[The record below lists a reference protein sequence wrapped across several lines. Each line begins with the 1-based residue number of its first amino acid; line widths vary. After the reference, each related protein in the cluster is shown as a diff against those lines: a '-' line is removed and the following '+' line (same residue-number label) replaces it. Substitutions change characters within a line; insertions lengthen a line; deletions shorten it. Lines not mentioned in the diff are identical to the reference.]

1 MTRFVAA
8 CFLLLPVTSAVL
20 AGDATSIPPTDAFA
34 GRGYQLLSTKPY
46 LPPDFTG
53 DVFDELWQTWEEP
66 ARSEAAKASPEE
78 RRRMAFSRYGLT
90 SAPGDTSGKP
100 QQYIV
105 DAAGNWTMT
114 CLACHQGKVAGQ
126 VVPGLPNSLFAL
138 QSLADDVRAT
148 KLRMHKQLV
157 RMDLGSALFPLGTT
171 NGTTNAVMFGTIL
184 MSSRDPE
191 LNLVSRLPP
200 KLIHHDH
207 DAPPWWNFKKKT
219 HLYSDGFAAKSPRPL
234 MQFMLIPENGPEKFH
249 EWEADFQQI
258 FAWLES
264 LEPPKYPFEVDRPL
278 AAKGQAV
285 FERSCAD
292 CHGTYGAGGEYPE
305 PDRRARRSGHRP
317 RAASSRFRRSTAP
330 RTAPVGSAISAPT
343 IRSPTATA
351 TWPRRSTASG
361 PRPRTSTTARCP
373 RCGTCCTPASAQG
386 LAAQRRRLRPQ
397 ARRPGDRNLRPA
409 ARGREGSAPGAQL
422 LRHVEVWQKRR
433 RPPVPRR
440 AERSG
445 KTGRARIPQ
454 DALKPCRSAGVHF
467 GRAFRRLRG
476 GSLARIRSES
486 RTCAA
491 RPRNAWRSART
502 AG

>member
-234 MQFMLIPENGPEKFH
+234 MQFMLIPENGPDKFH
-249 EWEADFQQI
+249 EWEADFQQV

-292 CHGTYGAGGEYPE
+292 CHGTYGAGGEYPNRIVALDE
-305 PDRRARRSGHRP
+305 VGTDPVRFQSLSKEHRAAYGASWFGHFGADDTIADSDGYVAPPLDGIWASAPYFHNGSVPTLWHVLHPGERPRSGG
-317 RAASSRFRRSTAP
+317 AAK
-330 RTAPVGSAISAPT
+330 
-343 IRSPTATA
+343 TAT
-351 TWPRRSTASG
+351 TAS
-361 PRPRTSTTARCP
+361 TS
-373 RCGTCCTPASAQG
+373 
-386 LAAQRRRLRPQ
+386 
-397 ARRPGDRNLRPA
+397 
-409 ARGREGSAPGAQL
+409 
-422 LRHVEVWQKRR
+422 
-433 RPPVPRR
+433 
-440 AERSG
+440 
-445 KTGRARIPQ
+445 
-454 DALKPCRSAGVHF
+454 
-467 GRAFRRLRG
+467 
-476 GSLARIRSES
+476 
-486 RTCAA
+486 
-491 RPRNAWRSART
+491 AWRSKPSTGCPRP
-502 AG
+502 